1 MSKVALRIGLAL
13 AAAALVLPMMAKS
26 AKPSTDA
33 KAKSTTLNI
42 YQAVKFGDTMVKPG
56 SYKLVIEN
64 GKATVE
70 DGKKVIATA
79 NGKWEERNQKADA
92 TGFETTNGEVND
104 VFIHGDTSV
113 FVLNQS

>member
-1 MSKVALRIGLAL
+1 MRKVTLRIGLAL

-26 AKPSTDA
+26 DKPSADT

-42 YQAVKFGDTMVKPG
+42 YQEVKFGDTMVKPG

-64 GKATVE
+64 GKATIE
-70 DGKKVIATA
+70 DGKKVVAA
-79 NGKWEERNQKADA
+79 ASGKWEERNQKADA
-92 TGFETTNGEVND
+92 TGFETTNGQVND
-104 VFIHGDTSV
+104 VFIHGDTGV